1 MSCSILNP
9 KRLAVALLL
18 AWLVLNGALLRAA
31 ELNVFA
37 AASLTDVL
45 QQLATNYEKASGD
58 HLVFNFGA
66 SSVLARQI
74 IEGAPA
80 DVFFSADEAKM
91 DDLQKQGLILPDT
104 RKSRLS
110 NRLVIVVARDGAP
123 AVHSPADLAGPA
135 VKRVALADPQT
146 VPAGIYSRQ
155 YLEQLNLWNAV
166 EPKVIATDNVR
177 AALAAVESGNVE
189 AGMVY
194 KTDAAISRK
203 VRIVFEVP
211 AGDGPKISYPMA
223 VIKDSRQPK
232 AARQFLEYLD
242 SDAAGRVFEM
252 NGFILLK

>member
-1 MSCSILNP
+1 MNT
-9 KRLAVALLL
+9 KRLAAALLL
-18 AWLVLNGALLRAA
+18 TWLTLHGALLRAA
-31 ELNVFA
+31 ELNVYA
-37 AASLTDVL
+37 AASLSDVL
-45 QQLATNYEKASGD
+45 RQIATNYEKTSGD

-91 DDLQKQGLILPDT
+91 DDLQSKGLILAGT

-110 NRLVIVVARDGAP
+110 NQLVIVVARDAP
-123 AVHSPADLAGPA
+123 AAVHSPADLAGPA
-135 VKRVALADPQT
+135 VKRIALADPQT

-155 YLEQLNLWNAV
+155 YLEKLNLWSAV
-166 EPKVIATDNVR
+166 QPKVISTDNVR

-203 VRIVFEVP
+203 VQVVFEVP

-223 VIKDSRQPK
+223 VVKDSPQPQ
-232 AARQFLEYLD
+232 AARQFLDYLD
-242 SDAAGRVFEM
+242 SDAAGRVFET